1 MKGQLYKEANIWM
14 IEYED
19 ISFRKKI
26 IKQIELHPDD
36 AANVV
41 DDGKYINDYELR
53 PVNFEIVLISDEN
66 NKAKLVAKLTTNDFP
81 KIEIKKDDDE
91 VSQPQFK
98 KQKQEEEKKC
108 RQLNQKKKF
117 KVNDLI
123 TLLGL

>member
-91 VSQPQFK
+91 V
-98 KQKQEEEKKC
+98 
-108 RQLNQKKKF
+108 
-117 KVNDLI
+117 I
-123 TLLGL
+123 

>member
-98 KQKQEEEKKC
+98 KQKQEEEKKKRATM
-108 RQLNQKKKF
+108 RQLSAQPEILRQN
-117 KVNDLI
+117 
-123 TLLGL
+123 TYR